1 MDAKNEKVGDWLAAR
16 RMSIG
21 KHTAF
26 GAMKRPQVCP
36 GGQARHPVR
45 KALPG
50 VHDYTFRE
58 AVQRAC
64 DRVAT
69 RGLRPRP

>member
-1 MDAKNEKVGDWLAAR
+1 MDSGQH
-16 RMSIG
+16 MSTA

-36 GGQARHPVR
+36 GGNVLHRVR
-45 KALPG
+45 KARG
-50 VHDYTFRE
+50 DGIQDYAFRE

-69 RGLRPRP
+69 RGVRPRP

>member
-1 MDAKNEKVGDWLAAR
+1 
-16 RMSIG
+16 MSIG

-36 GGQARHPVR
+36 GGNALHRVR
-45 KALPG
+45 KARG
-50 VHDYTFRE
+50 GAIQDYAFRE

-69 RGLRPRP
+69 RGVRPRP